1 MSAICALAETIISAP
16 FRHRRWRAR
25 KTIICIVMSLQSPEG
40 RLAYIASRA
49 NVGCQ
54 IRQTQRCARKGY
66 MLIVIGART
75 DYVICATERSRRPH
89 HDDAYRRGCHPLDV
103 PSGTAKGGGKMTN
116 RNNDPNHVVVD
127 LDLRSMEDKGSRM
140 KKAEKPRI
148 CDILDVEVGEW
159 FRIHYPKGTTNPL
172 YINAEGLVERTSG
185 KDRNRKNIGNSVAWA
200 IEHPES
206 VEKVPRFSAAD
217 IEDAMTILRWYPQSE
232 AVYRD
237 IQGGLI
243 ICDNNHAV
251 QEILKPNVHVLPS
264 IRPGKHVLLQ
274 EIIKGATP

>member
-1 MSAICALAETIISAP
+1 MAEYIEREAVDWVVTHWMPLPELQKGGREMSDEKNNPNCIKMMDLNEIASAIKENLT
-16 FRHRRWRAR
+16 R
-25 KTIICIVMSLQSPEG
+25 KDG
-40 RLAYIASRA
+40 
-49 NVGCQ
+49 
-54 IRQTQRCARKGY
+54 
-66 MLIVIGART
+66 
-75 DYVICATERSRRPH
+75 
-89 HDDAYRRGCHPLDV
+89 
-103 PSGTAKGGGKMTN
+103 
-116 RNNDPNHVVVD
+116 
-127 LDLRSMEDKGSRM
+127 
-140 KKAEKPRI
+140 KPRI

-206 VEKVPRFSAAD
+206 VEKVPRFSAAV

-274 EIIKGATP
+274 DIIKEATP